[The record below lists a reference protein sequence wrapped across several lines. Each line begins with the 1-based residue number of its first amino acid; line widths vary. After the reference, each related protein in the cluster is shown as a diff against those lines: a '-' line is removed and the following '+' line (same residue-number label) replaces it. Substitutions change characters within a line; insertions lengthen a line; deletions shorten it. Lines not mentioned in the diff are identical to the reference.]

1 MEENKKLVIRKE
13 FFIREIEGKVTD
25 YYEVLKKIGE
35 GGFSKVYKVKE
46 KETGNIRAMKE
57 VNKSKL
63 PDIKYFKTEIKILA
77 MLDHPN
83 ILRLFEVIEDPKNFY
98 LIMELCTGGELLS
111 RMTNNRYKEKEAA
124 KLLE

>member
-46 KETGNIRAMKE
+46 KETGKIRAMK
-57 VNKSKL
+57 
-63 PDIKYFKTEIKILA
+63 
-77 MLDHPN
+77 
-83 ILRLFEVIEDPKNFY
+83 
-98 LIMELCTGGELLS
+98 
-111 RMTNNRYKEKEAA
+111 
-124 KLLE
+124 